1 MTPDTEILIAS
12 SEQSGFRLDKFL
24 SSHFEQ
30 KSRTY
35 FQYLIEEG
43 FVLVNG
49 DPVKKRQIVE
59 EGDEIEVCFQLTPEL
74 SLEPENI
81 PLAIL
86 YEDSHFL
93 AIDKPSGMVVHPAP
107 GHYSGTFVNALLFHC
122 KKKALPEEG
131 VRPGIVHR
139 LDKDTSGVLLAAKTP
154 ECQKRLL
161 SLFQERK
168 IVKEY
173 LALTEGNPSN
183 GLFSFPIKRHPT
195 RRKEMA
201 VVEEGKEAVTRFQ
214 TLAFHAPYSLVLASP
229 LTGRTHQIR
238 VHLKHLKA
246 PVVGDNLYGGSS
258 AAKRHLLHAY
268 RLRFSHPITSEPLEI
283 VAPIPKDFKSFI
295 VERFPLQ
302 TQQMMV

>member
-1 MTPDTEILIAS
+1 MAIDTETLIAS
-12 SEQSGFRLDKFL
+12 SEQSGLRLDKFL
-24 SSHFEQ
+24 AHYFEK

-81 PLAIL
+81 PLTIL
-86 YEDSHFL
+86 YEDDHLL
-93 AIDKPSGMVVHPAP
+93 AIDKPAGMVVHPAP

-131 VRPGIVHR
+131 IRPGIVHR
-139 LDKDTSGVLLAAKTP
+139 LDKDTSGVLLAAKNP
-154 ECQKRLL
+154 ECQKKLL

-168 IVKEY
+168 ISKQY
-173 LALTEGNPSN
+173 LALTDGNPPN

-195 RRKEMA
+195 KRKEMA

-214 TLAFHAPYSLVLASP
+214 VLAFHAPYSLVLASP

-238 VHLKHLKA
+238 VHLKHLKT
-246 PVVGDNLYGGSS
+246 PIVGDSLYGGSCL
-258 AAKRHLLHAY
+258 AKRQLLHAY
-268 RLRFSHPITSEPLEI
+268 RLQFSHPITSEPIEI
-283 VAPIPKDFKSFI
+283 VAPIPTDFKDFFHKFHFLAEELS
-295 VERFPLQ
+295 V
-302 TQQMMV
+302 